1 MQIWLWDWSKQECRR
16 GWLVGWK
23 DISDWSVHLSD
34 NQSIHLSLT
43 VGGWMDKEPYR
54 WMIRLINGPV
64 NVCIYERVGG
74 LACWPTMGEW
84 IEGLV
89 VCRFDLSILSIPK
102 SMTQVLFV
110 PDVVCLLGAIICPVI
125 TLWMWSASSRVFQW
139 LHLYIRGWW
148 FSASGSE
155 CLTVQLEE
163 CPPPMYQLT
172 NRWLIGPCNSTN
184 WRTTQPTVGP
194 LLQLIS
200 LPSDRNVGQL
210 FVKLLSCLL
219 SFQSSNRH
227 KSGVTGIYQNLGMT
241 VSCSTDFTIKVPH
254 LCTKLKLKLNHCFR
268 CR

>member
-1 MQIWLWDWSKQECRR
+1 M
-16 GWLVGWK
+16 
-23 DISDWSVHLSD
+23 
-34 NQSIHLSLT
+34 
-43 VGGWMDKEPYR
+43 
-54 WMIRLINGPV
+54 

-148 FSASGSE
+148 FSAIRGWWFSASGSE

-163 CPPPMYQLT
+163 CPPQ
-172 NRWLIGPCNSTN
+172 CTN
-184 WRTTQPTVGP
+184 WPTDDWLDHATRPTDGP
-194 LLQLIS
+194 HSQLLDL
-200 LPSDRNVGQL
+200 
-210 FVKLLSCLL
+210 
-219 SFQSSNRH
+219 SSNWSAFH
-227 KSGVTGIYQNLGMT
+227 PTGMSGNCSLNCLVVYFHFSLVIVT
-241 VSCSTDFTIKVPH
+241 KAE
-254 LCTKLKLKLNHCFR
+254 
-268 CR
+268 